1 MKGQRPKRRCAYCGS
16 EAATTVDHVVP
27 RSLYPASKSASR
39 IQRIT
44 VPACK
49 SCNNGWS
56 DDEAHFRSVI
66 LLCGEKNPVVHELW
80 EGKTRR
86 ALAEADGRKRALDL
100 AIQLVPIKTPDGD
113 RHMIYPAKDER
124 VTRVVRKIVRGLC
137 HRHNLTSPVLDA
149 QVLVDVHRFAI
160 PPKFL
165 DEMTRG
171 NTDED
176 VLKYQFGLIEDRDI
190 HSGWLLTFYGRTAFL
205 CIVFKSVEARDWP
218 LDERGGEPNAA

>member
-1 MKGQRPKRRCAYCGS
+1 M
-16 EAATTVDHVVP
+16 
-27 RSLYPASKSASR
+27 
-39 IQRIT
+39 
-44 VPACK
+44 
-49 SCNNGWS
+49 
-56 DDEAHFRSVI
+56 I

-160 PPKFL
+160 PPEFME
-165 DEMTRG
+165 EMTRG